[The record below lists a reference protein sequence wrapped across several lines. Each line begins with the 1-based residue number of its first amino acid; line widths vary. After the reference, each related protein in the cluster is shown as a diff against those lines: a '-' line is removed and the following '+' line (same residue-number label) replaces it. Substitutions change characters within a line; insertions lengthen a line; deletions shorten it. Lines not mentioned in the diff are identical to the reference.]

1 MAIRSRRN
9 QYLGINAHANDL
21 MQVASAEWMSF
32 HHDHIT
38 DITRALNKVLPPG
51 YEARSERSLQIREV
65 QPESKTTRKHAP
77 QPDITAYEVESSP
90 EPATMGPQSAAT
102 LVAKIVDTMD
112 ISEDDLGAVVIYQ
125 VEQDDQFG
133 RPVTRIELL
142 SPTNKPPADGYRQYR
157 DKRNIALRSGMP
169 LVEIDLLHWQPAIVK
184 NLKSYPDEPDSH
196 PYCIIVSDP
205 RPSIQAGKA
214 FFYLFDV
221 DAPMPRFDIPLDQGQ
236 KVAAFDLNS
245 VYNLTFEN
253 SPALQRLV
261 NYEERPA
268 AFHTYSAADQ
278 ARILARMET
287 VVAMYRQG
295 KNLDLEGPFLVG
307 ELRG

>member
-9 QYLGINAHANDL
+9 QYLGINAHANDLMNDL

-65 QPESKTTRKHAP
+65 QPERKTTRKHAP
-77 QPDITAYEVESSP
+77 QPDITAYEVEASP

-102 LVAKIVDTMD
+102 LVAKLVATMD

-133 RPVTRIELL
+133 RSVTRIELL

-157 DKRNIALRSGMP
+157 DKRTIALRSGMP
-169 LVEIDLLHWQPAIVK
+169 LVE
-184 NLKSYPDEPDSH
+184 
-196 PYCIIVSDP
+196 
-205 RPSIQAGKA
+205 
-214 FFYLFDV
+214 
-221 DAPMPRFDIPLDQGQ
+221 FDIPLAQGQ

-245 VYNLTFEN
+245 VYNVTFEN

-278 ARILARMET
+278 ARILARMAT